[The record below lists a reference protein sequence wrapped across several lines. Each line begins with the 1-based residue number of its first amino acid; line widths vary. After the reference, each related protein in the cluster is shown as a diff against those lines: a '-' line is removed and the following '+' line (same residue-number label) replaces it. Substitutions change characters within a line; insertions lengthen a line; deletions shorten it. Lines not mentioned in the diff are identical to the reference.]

1 MGINLEW
8 RQGLVGHYCINCH
21 ILLFICL
28 LVSLF
33 TYVHLSL
40 PKKSMKPLPGIE
52 PEPSTNQVD
61 VLTITPQRYYLLSEG
76 TRHYLLKLKVTYL
89 QTFLK
94 CIDLKLHVQMQN
106 DHFNSFFLSQL
117 SDKVFYLHFT
127 LYTLTTPKKCRQ
139 INSESQSRNYTVF
152 VSGLIVH
159 LFVVRNSRHWPCSRW
174 LTCVYRACTS
184 DGKWSSFLSAMAKW
198 LCDLC
203 KFHSC
208 NTENVKCYLL
218 WTHFFGSDF

>member
-28 LVSLF
+28 LVSLC

-89 QTFLK
+89 RTFLK
-94 CIDLKLHVQMQN
+94 CIDLKNFTFKCKIIL
-106 DHFNSFFLSQL
+106 SIPFFSQL

-139 INSESQSRNYTVF
+139 INSESQSRKLYCFCQWPHCTLICRAKLSTLTLFKMADMCLQSLYLGREMIVF
-152 VSGLIVH
+152 
-159 LFVVRNSRHWPCSRW
+159 F
-174 LTCVYRACTS
+174 
-184 DGKWSSFLSAMAKW
+184 
-198 LCDLC
+198 
-203 KFHSC
+203 
-208 NTENVKCYLL
+208 KCYGKVTL
-218 WTHFFGSDF
+218 